1 MTKIKLL
8 TVLITALVLLAM
20 PAAPAGAWFK
30 SRNQTK
36 TTGSVKLGKI
46 TIETSTVKVECT
58 SASGEWSI
66 QTKGQ
71 FKDHEQNGKQV
82 KTTFGPNLYVKLQ
95 KWNNCEGMLDGFK
108 EPAAV
113 GNCTF
118 QFQQEQKNKGPA
130 DALVSVITPCRF
142 GVIEPLRCFDTLFP
156 GEEQSNINAF
166 LKQVKAENS
175 AKEAEVIATAN
186 VEGLDAK
193 GCSGSNVENI
203 KLRSEEGGMIAEGL
217 ELA

>member
-30 SRNQTK
+30 SRNQAK
-36 TTGSVKLGKI
+36 TTGSVKLGK
-46 TIETSTVKVECT
+46 TIFETSTMTVECN
-58 SASGEWSI
+58 SAGGEWSI

-71 FKDHEQNGKQV
+71 FKDHEKSGKQE
-82 KTTFGPNLYVKLQ
+82 KTAFGPNLYVKLQ
-95 KWNNCEGMLDGFK
+95 KWNNCKGTLSGFT
-108 EPAAV
+108 EPAIV
-113 GNCTF
+113 NNCTF
-118 QFQQEQKNKGPA
+118 QFQQEQESKGPA
-130 DALVSVITPCRF
+130 DALVSVITPCQF
-142 GVIEPLRCFDTLFP
+142 GIHFALKCPNTLFP

-166 LKQVKAENS
+166 LKQVKAQNS
-175 AKEAEVIATAN
+175 AKEVIATAN

-193 GCSGSNVENI
+193 GCSEMNVENI
-203 KLRSEEGGMIAEGL
+203 KLRSEEGGLIEEGL

>member
-8 TVLITALVLLAM
+8 TALITALVLLAM

-30 SRNQTK
+30 SRNQAK
-36 TTGSVKLGKI
+36 TTGSVKLGKTI
-46 TIETSTVKVECT
+46 IETSTMTVECN

-71 FKDHEQNGKQV
+71 FKDHEKSGKQE
-82 KTTFGPNLYVKLQ
+82 KTAFGPNLYVKLQ
-95 KWNNCEGMLDGFK
+95 KWNNCKGMLSGFT
-108 EPAAV
+108 EPAIVA
-113 GNCTF
+113 NCTF
-118 QFQQEQKNKGPA
+118 QFQQEQKSKGPA
-130 DALVSVITPCRF
+130 DALVSVITPCQF
-142 GVIEPLRCFDTLFP
+142 GIHFALKCLNTLFP

-175 AKEAEVIATAN
+175 AKEVLATAN
-186 VEGLDAK
+186 IEGLYAK
-193 GCSGSNVENI
+193 GCSGMNVENI
-203 KLRSEEGGMIAEGL
+203 KLRSEEGGLIEEGL